1 MELPMQGQWV
11 TGTTAKQTHSGIG
24 DKIGQFIVT
33 AGLVFLAD
41 VFIVFVAYQL
51 LGVDKSIDQTFF
63 HGDPPFPIDAT
74 IMIVGMI
81 VLPLIL
87 GALSIRSETQRADPT
102 LLTVN
107 ARFFGNIKACPDWP
121 GYDQEDNIA
130 SIHRIRFHA
139 ADTGTIRVYAEPDN
153 GPAMITLELNGGRIR
168 AKAIEP
174 VSTALLYEAKQ
185 RAHDGPMDLFLD
197 SRCEFSNETLTVV
210 SGK

>member
-1 MELPMQGQWV
+1 MELPIQGQWV

-74 IMIVGMI
+74 IVIVGMI
-81 VLPLIL
+81 VLPLAL
-87 GALSIRSETQRADPT
+87 AALSIRGKTQNADPT
-102 LLTVN
+102 LLAVN
-107 ARFFGNIKACPDWP
+107 ARFFGTLKACPDWP
-121 GYDQEDNIA
+121 GYDQEDNVADIR
-130 SIHRIRFHA
+130 SIRFHA
-139 ADTGTIRVYAEPDN
+139 DAGIIRAYMETET
-153 GPAMITLELNGGRIR
+153 GPATLTLELNGGRIR

-174 VSTALLYEAKQ
+174 VSAALLYEAKQ
-185 RAHDGPMDLFLD
+185 RSHNGSMDLFLD
-197 SRCEFSNETLTVV
+197 PRCSYANETLTVV
-210 SGK
+210 QKE

>member
-1 MELPMQGQWV
+1 MELPIQGQWV

-41 VFIVFVAYQL
+41 VFIVFIAYQL

-74 IMIVGMI
+74 IAIVGMI

-102 LLTVN
+102 LLSVN
-107 ARFFGNIKACPDWP
+107 ARFFGDLKACPDWP

-139 ADTGTIRVYAEPDN
+139 VDTGTIRVYAETAE
-153 GPAMITLELNGGRIR
+153 GPAMLSLELANGRIR

-174 VSTALLYEAKQ
+174 VSAALLHEARQ
-185 RAHDGPMDLFLD
+185 RSHDGSMDLFLD
-197 SRCEFSNETLTVV
+197 PRCSYANDTLTVV
-210 SGK
+210 QKK